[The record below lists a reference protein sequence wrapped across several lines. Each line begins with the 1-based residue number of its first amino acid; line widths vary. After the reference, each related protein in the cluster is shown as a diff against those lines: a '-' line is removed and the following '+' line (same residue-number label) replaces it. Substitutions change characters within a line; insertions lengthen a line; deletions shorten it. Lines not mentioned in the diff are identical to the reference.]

1 MDLGNVDTKEAFVL
15 VWLAMKYVIKST
27 DFLPTLGKAYCEIDI
42 ALWSQHI
49 TQWQLNF
56 IGTIWNSNCQ
66 RHTTEQQNW
75 MHGLVAYLNSFFPY
89 KIATSIKTSLLSE
102 TWNFAAIKSA
112 LLGAKMG
119 TSHHAKS
126 RSNFLELNSSGTSGC
141 SQHLRRFSLWVSIQF
156 CNPL

>member
-1 MDLGNVDTKEAFVL
+1 
-15 VWLAMKYVIKST
+15 
-27 DFLPTLGKAYCEIDI
+27 
-42 ALWSQHI
+42 
-49 TQWQLNF
+49 
-56 IGTIWNSNCQ
+56 
-66 RHTTEQQNW
+66 

-112 LLGAKMG
+112 LLGEKLG